1 MIRPYLERMTE
12 SELMAVM
19 VGGYATIAG
28 GVMAAYVSMGIDAG
42 HLFTASVISAPA
54 ALLIS
59 KIMQPETSTPETAG
73 AAQIEIE
80 RTSVNALDAISTG
93 AADGLKLALNVGAM
107 LIAFLALIALL
118 DSGLSAVGSWFGR
131 AWSLEAGLAWL
142 FAPFAWLIGIESGDV
157 LAVGELLGLRMAAN
171 EFLAYER
178 LAEWIK
184 PDSEVTLSPRSQ
196 VIVTY
201 ALCGF
206 ANLGSV
212 GVQIGGLGAIAPGR
226 RADLARLAFRAML
239 GGTLACFM
247 TACVVGILL

>member
-1 MIRPYLERMTE
+1 MTD

-42 HLFTASVISAPA
+42 HLLTASIISAPA

-59 KIMQPETSTPETAG
+59 KIMQPEVGTPESAG
-73 AAQIEIE
+73 AATIEIE
-80 RTSVNALDAISTG
+80 NTTVNALDAISTG

-107 LIAFLALIALL
+107 LIAFLAMIALV

-131 AWSLEAGLAWL
+131 TWSLEAGMGWL
-142 FAPFAWLIGIESGDV
+142 FAPFAWLMGIESGDV
-157 LAVGELLGLRMAAN
+157 LAAGELLGLRMAAN
-171 EFLAYER
+171 EFLAYDR
-178 LAEWIK
+178 LAEWLR
-184 PDSEVTLSPRSQ
+184 PDSAVTLSPRSQ

-212 GVQIGGLGAIAPGR
+212 GVQIGGLGALAPTR

-247 TACVVGILL
+247 TGCVVGILL